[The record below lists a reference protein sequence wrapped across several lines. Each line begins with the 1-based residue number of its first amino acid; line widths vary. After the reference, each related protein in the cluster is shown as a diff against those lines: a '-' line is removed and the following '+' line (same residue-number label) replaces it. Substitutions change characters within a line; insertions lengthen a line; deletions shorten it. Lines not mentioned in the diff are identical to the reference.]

1 MVTNAGMLF
10 VNAFPFG
17 LQSSQK
23 QVPHLAPPALWQGY
37 MYMYM
42 YIQEAVKGG
51 SVVAKRGVTPALLVV
66 VSRVVF

>member
-37 MYMYM
+37 MYMYV
-42 YIQEAVKGG
+42 YTGG
-51 SVVAKRGVTPALLVV
+51 SERRVSGGNTGSNTGVVGCG
-66 VSRVVF
+66 